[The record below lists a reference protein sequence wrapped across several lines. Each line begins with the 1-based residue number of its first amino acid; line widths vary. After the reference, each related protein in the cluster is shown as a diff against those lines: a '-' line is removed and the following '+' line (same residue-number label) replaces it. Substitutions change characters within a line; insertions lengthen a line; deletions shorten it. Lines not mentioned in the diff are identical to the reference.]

1 MARVTFKEGQPIQA
15 LSGRIGRLV
24 FQTRNGKTFV
34 HEHLEPELPADANR
48 KAKAKFRRMEMVQNC
63 VTILQEEMSDI
74 SEALK
79 QRKKIQERISRL
91 YDKYVKNIKAK
102 TKLQRRIIEEYRAHY
117 QQVKD
122 NDSMMDR

>member
-1 MARVTFKEGQPIQA
+1 
-15 LSGRIGRLV
+15 
-24 FQTRNGKTFV
+24 
-34 HEHLEPELPADANR
+34 
-48 KAKAKFRRMEMVQNC
+48 MEMVQNC

-91 YDKYVKNIKAK
+91 YDKYVKTIKAK